1 MAAVDLQNPTERNKL
16 IAAIILG
23 VLALG
28 ALYFAFGRSL
38 FSSSTAT
45 ASSKSSPTP
54 KPSVS
59 PGKDTFKL
67 PSKDEQA
74 FDQET
79 TPIIYAPGSNPA
91 SDPGRNIFA
100 FYEPPPPT
108 PYSPTPVPTP
118 KPATP
123 PPPTLTPEI
132 LVTFVNP
139 QTVYAGSKGFRLE
152 LNGDKFTPD
161 AHIYWSQSEVPT
173 TFVNG
178 QKLVSDI
185 PASLIAQEG
194 PRQIIVQTTDGKKW
208 SNQVMVTVQA
218 PPKPIVQY
226 IGMIGRKRYNNDT
239 AYFIEPGKTVPF
251 GSRLNDI
258 VGGRFRLI
266 NISAAEVTF
275 EDVNLGFKHKVQL
288 TQATA
293 STGNNNTFDRPG
305 NNGFPQNGGGVVP
318 GFEQV
323 NPNGQ
328 PTDCIPG
335 IPCNMPK
342 YVPPRPVQ
350 QPQPR
355 PDTTKKDVDDNDDG
369 DNR

>member
-16 IAAIILG
+16 IAAIVLG
-23 VLALG
+23 VLAIG

-38 FSSSTAT
+38 FSSSAAT

-59 PGKDTFKL
+59 PGKDAFKI
-67 PSKDEQA
+67 PSKDEQS
-74 FDQET
+74 FNQET
-79 TPIIYAPGSNPA
+79 TPIIYVPGSNSA
-91 SDPGRNIFA
+91 ADPGRNIFA

-108 PYSPTPVPTP
+108 PYSPTPLPTP
-118 KPATP
+118 KPVTP
-123 PPPTLTPEI
+123 PPPTPTPEI
-132 LVTFVNP
+132 LVSFVNP

-173 TFVNG
+173 TYVNG

-185 PASLIAQEG
+185 PANLIAQEG

-208 SNQVMVTVQA
+208 SNQVMLTVQA
-218 PPKPIVQY
+218 PPKPLVQY

-239 AYFIEPGKTVPF
+239 AYLMETGKTTPF
-251 GSRLNDI
+251 GARLNDV

-266 NISAAEVTF
+266 NISPTEVTF
-275 EDVNLGFKHKVQL
+275 EDTNLGFKHKVPL

-293 STGNNNTFDRPG
+293 STGNNTFVQPT
-305 NNGFPQNGGGVVP
+305 NNGFPQNGGGVMP
-318 GFEQV
+318 GIQQV

-328 PTDCIPG
+328 PDCIPG
-335 IPCNMPK
+335 IPCNMPR
-342 YVPPRPVQ
+342 YVPPQPG
-350 QPQPR
+350 QPQPTK
-355 PDTTKKDVDDNDDG
+355 PDPNKKDVDDNDDG